1 MADKIEL
8 QQAVQE
14 RRLTALE
21 KAIDTMKKDQR
32 AAGDVNLKNLAPLDQ
47 LKALAAR
54 VDKLEQAIAA
64 LASTKK
70 DVKSVEE
77 QQRKSAEQQQK
88 ATLEM
93 VNKIKADNEKM
104 VTALNIDNR
113 FRQLEVQ
120 VQTALALATAAQKMA
135 KG

>member
-113 FRQLEVQ
+113 FRQLEAQ
-120 VQTALALATAAQKMA
+120 VQTALALATAAQKMV

>member
-1 MADKIEL
+1 MPDKIEL

-14 RRLTALE
+14 RRLTGLE
-21 KAIDTMKKDQR
+21 KTIDAMKKDQR
-32 AAGDVNLKNLAPLDQ
+32 AAGDVNLKNLATLDQ

-54 VDKLEQAIAA
+54 VDKLEQTIAA

-77 QQRKSAEQQQK
+77 QQRKAAEQQQK
-88 ATLEM
+88 ATQEM
-93 VNKIKADNEKM
+93 INKIKADNEKM

-113 FRQLEVQ
+113 FRQLDAQ
-120 VQTALALATAAQKMA
+120 VQTALALATAAQKMV